1 MTSINN
7 KHHNNTCMCVRDTM
21 NVNLIEKQGFIEY
34 EKNFVY
40 KFNNEIISSLYDY
53 KTTEDIS
60 KIDYYKQK
68 CVNCIFDIEP
78 KVIKRAIELIYPF
91 NVDKQDNITNITNIT
106 YSDVIYDRF
115 NICKILLFG
124 YSITNPSTEQEEQIY
139 KMESELKKL
148 YTNYIVILENSK
160 KYKHLFIEEY
170 DVYEE
175 CIEDEDEQN
184 YLNELGKIIDAER
197 DL

>member
-1 MTSINN
+1 MSSINN
-7 KHHNNTCMCVRDTM
+7 KHHNNICMCVRDTM
-21 NVNLIEKQGFIEY
+21 SVNLIEKQGFIEY

-91 NVDKQDNITNITNIT
+91 YTDNNIT

-124 YSITNPSTEQEEQIY
+124 YSITNPSTEQEQQIY
-139 KMESELKKL
+139 KMETELKKL

-175 CIEDEDEQN
+175 CIDEDEEN
-184 YLNELGKIIDAER
+184 YMNELGKIIDAER